1 MSPQL
6 GIDAGVG
13 VDAEKSVVEI
23 DTNDDFVDDT
33 RVEDTLARWTVN
45 VGTPWAA
52 WSGENVR
59 VLLRPGFE
67 YQSEDDFGSFL
78 VDGARVKLNTFAVSG
93 EVEVELNVWENLT
106 VSASHGLEF
115 RSSKLDLPGQEHVDH
130 GHHGDGLLPAR
141 VLRVPVGC
149 EAVGPWAGVRRPIDD
164 EALVGA
170 GRRLADDRRRRLLR
184 RRPITST
191 RMYSPS
197 RTTAAATNHSSL
209 SLSRCV
215 SPSGS
220 CRSCGWSPSTS
231 APNHARTVLPRTGR
245 SAS

>member
-1 MSPQL
+1 MFRRLAAVAAASSLLLAVPALAERTHSIGLGFRQTATPIGVRWWVSPQL

-67 YQSEDDFGSFL
+67 YQSEDDVGSFL

-115 RSSKLDLPGQEHVDH
+115 RSSKLDLPGQESTWTTGTTGTDFFRLGFFVY
-130 GHHGDGLLPAR
+130 L
-141 VLRVPVGC
+141 
-149 EAVGPWAGVRRPIDD
+149 W
-164 EALVGA
+164 GA
-170 GRRLADDRRRRLLR
+170 K
-184 RRPITST
+184 P
-191 RMYSPS
+191 
-197 RTTAAATNHSSL
+197 
-209 SLSRCV
+209 
-215 SPSGS
+215 
-220 CRSCGWSPSTS
+220 
-231 APNHARTVLPRTGR
+231 
-245 SAS
+245 